1 MVGQWVGLFGARLML
16 HFAVSSHALLVFEQ
30 PANQEDLALALSAL
44 NSGVRGPVRWAI
56 SINTVNGEPADTSP
70 YAEALRTAGFERD
83 YRGFRAAVG

>member
-44 NSGVRGPVRWAI
+44 NSGVRGPVR
-56 SINTVNGEPADTSP
+56 
-70 YAEALRTAGFERD
+70 
-83 YRGFRAAVG
+83 